1 METGPHDAAIP
12 SLSPAQRKMLGASA
26 RNFGR
31 VRRNGEDANF
41 TWVGRGQASTAK
53 KLEELGLGAYVSDG
67 YSAKFW
73 VWEPGVEVARA
84 LGLIS

>member
-1 METGPHDAAIP
+1 MGADADAP
-12 SLSPAQRKMLGASA
+12 APRLSSAQQRMLQAAA
-26 RNFGR
+26 RRWGR

-41 TWVGRGQASTAK
+41 TWVGRGQSSTAK
-53 KLEELGLGAYVSDG
+53 KLAELGLGAYVSDG

-73 VWEPGVEVARA
+73 IWERGVELARS